1 MASVHTEQFSNSESA
16 NGLLAQ
22 GTETPNRTHTGF
34 FDAISQLALTQKR
47 NRQRNTEK
55 AAR

>member
-16 NGLLAQ
+16 NGVLVQ
-22 GTETPNRTHTGF
+22 GTEAPNRTHTGF

-47 NRQRNTEK
+47 NRQRNSEK
-55 AAR
+55 VSR